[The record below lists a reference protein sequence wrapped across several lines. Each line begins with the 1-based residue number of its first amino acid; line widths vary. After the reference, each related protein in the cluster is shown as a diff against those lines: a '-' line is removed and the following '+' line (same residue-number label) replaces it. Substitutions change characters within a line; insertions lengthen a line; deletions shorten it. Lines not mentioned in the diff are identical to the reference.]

1 MVDFNTKVKYWEQLK
16 LEESQLLEQFQK
28 IRQMLFK
35 SSLDAEYKKHIDNE
49 LDPIIDLVAINF
61 NSSRNKLDVKDSNI
75 GNIIEK

>member
-61 NSSRNKLDVKDSNI
+61 NSSRNKLDVKDSNV